1 MGASIPCCGLNEGLG
16 NCPCEECNKFLTK
29 SDAFD
34 IVLKHIRGEG
44 RPIGHW
50 QPRYNICG
58 TSMLEEMQQKLISIA
73 EDFDKWLEEMAK
85 KYNMPKDEI
94 QALIKQFLIGL

>member
-1 MGASIPCCGLNEGLG
+1 MYHEYKEFLGTSCNGGAFHADNE
-16 NCPCEECNKFLTK
+16 
-29 SDAFD
+29 SD
-34 IVLKHIRGEG
+34 
-44 RPIGHW
+44 
-50 QPRYNICG
+50 

-85 KYNMPKDEI
+85 KYNMPKDDV

>member
-1 MGASIPCCGLNEGLG
+1 MANIGYITYATPMLIDTSVLIKQKCRCIGVHE
-16 NCPCEECNKFLTK
+16 
-29 SDAFD
+29 SD
-34 IVLKHIRGEG
+34 
-44 RPIGHW
+44 
-50 QPRYNICG
+50 

>member
-1 MGASIPCCGLNEGLG
+1 MITLVKRKNNPPMRASAGRKTVKVFVSGYIITHLSVVCNE
-16 NCPCEECNKFLTK
+16 
-29 SDAFD
+29 SD
-34 IVLKHIRGEG
+34 
-44 RPIGHW
+44 
-50 QPRYNICG
+50 